1 MVFTPVEIIAL
12 ILIII
17 ATIKILVL
25 LIKPQAWMNFA
36 QCFYKKPIVAR
47 TVSLVLGGVIFYY
60 LITAGIS
67 VVEILA
73 VTAFVAMLMVFG
85 LASQIKPLIAKYKA
99 QIKKGKLWKDNWLY
113 TLLWIALMVW
123 GILVLFNLI

>member
-12 ILIII
+12 ILIIV

-36 QCFYKKPIVAR
+36 QCFYKKSVVAR
-47 TVSLVLGGVIFYY
+47 AIFLVLGGVIFYY
-60 LITAGIS
+60 LIIAGIS

-73 VTAFVAMLMVFG
+73 VAAFVSMLIGIG
-85 LASQIKPLIAKYKA
+85 LASEVKPLIAKYKA
-99 QIKKGKLWKDNWLY
+99 RIRKGKLWKEHWFY
-113 TLLWIALMVW
+113 T
-123 GILVLFNLI
+123 